1 MPFFAA
7 SQYIRIKVNVLGPS
21 CDTLFMVR
29 VRIRVISG
37 YDVTLNIST
46 PVTFWRD
53 VNYGHIRQ
61 ISPTMLIRMCT
72 GT

>member
-1 MPFFAA
+1 MGTL
-7 SQYIRIKVNVLGPS
+7 Y
-21 CDTLFMVR
+21 DTLFMVMVR
-29 VRIRVISG
+29 VRVIKG
-37 YDVTLNIST
+37 YDVTLNMST